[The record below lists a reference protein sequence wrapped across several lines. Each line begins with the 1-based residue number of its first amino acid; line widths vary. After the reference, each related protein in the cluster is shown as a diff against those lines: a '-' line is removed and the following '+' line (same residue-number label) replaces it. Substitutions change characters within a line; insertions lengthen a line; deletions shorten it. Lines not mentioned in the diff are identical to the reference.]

1 MAKFL
6 KSIFQPTDRRKSTYE
21 NEAEEEKTET
31 SPMGTKRQLSI
42 SRSGRMRQANKKR
55 HSLALELYG
64 ETIQIDTV
72 EAPKSIEYHVHSP
85 SRTAPAD
92 LAVTPTTGFGKAIV
106 AEDATAINAEVPTTL
121 ETHFDIDTSVVV
133 PATSPEEEI
142 DSAFE
147 IIDKS

>member
-6 KSIFQPTDRRKSTYE
+6 KSIFQPTDRRKSTYNE
-21 NEAEEEKTET
+21 NDGEEEKTET

-72 EAPKSIEYHVHSP
+72 EAPKSREYHVHTP

-92 LAVTPTTGFGKAIV
+92 LAVTPTTKFEKAIQ
-106 AEDATAINAEVPTTL
+106 DSIDTNAEVEKTL
-121 ETHFDIDTSVVV
+121 ETHFDTNTSIVAA
-133 PATSPEEEI
+133 ATSPEEEI